1 MNAPLDPSSF
11 PLSLYHKAKQ
21 LFWDPQAID
30 LTQDARDWARLA
42 ARERDILLRLAA
54 QFLGG
59 EQAVTHDLTP
69 LLIAL
74 RRQGGRLDDEM
85 FLTTQLFEESKHVE
99 WFDRWF
105 VEVASSAP
113 PAPDGAA
120 YRALFYEALPAAL
133 DRLLRDGSP
142 RAQVEAIATYHLIIE
157 GVLAETGYHGY
168 ARALRDHG
176 ILPGTLRGVALVQRD
191 EARHIAYGL
200 HALGRLIEAEPA
212 LWEVLIA
219 RLNTLLPLAL
229 GIVAET
235 FGPYGDDV
243 PFGLDPDEFIT
254 YASAQFDHRL
264 RALERDLAKVGSF

>member
-1 MNAPLDPSSF
+1 M
-11 PLSLYHKAKQ
+11 
-21 LFWDPQAID
+21 
-30 LTQDARDWARLA
+30 
-42 ARERDILLRLAA
+42 
-54 QFLGG
+54 
-59 EQAVTHDLTP
+59 
-69 LLIAL
+69 
-74 RRQGGRLDDEM
+74 
-85 FLTTQLFEESKHVE
+85 
-99 WFDRWF
+99 
-105 VEVASSAP
+105 
-113 PAPDGAA
+113 
-120 YRALFYEALPAAL
+120 
-133 DRLLRDGSP
+133 
-142 RAQVEAIATYHLIIE
+142 
-157 GVLAETGYHGY
+157 AETGYHGY

-191 EARHIAYGL
+191 EARHIACGL

-229 GIVAET
+229 GIVVET

>member
-1 MNAPLDPSSF
+1 
-11 PLSLYHKAKQ
+11 
-21 LFWDPQAID
+21 
-30 LTQDARDWARLA
+30 
-42 ARERDILLRLAA
+42 
-54 QFLGG
+54 
-59 EQAVTHDLTP
+59 
-69 LLIAL
+69 
-74 RRQGGRLDDEM
+74 
-85 FLTTQLFEESKHVE
+85 
-99 WFDRWF
+99 
-105 VEVASSAP
+105 
-113 PAPDGAA
+113 
-120 YRALFYEALPAAL
+120 
-133 DRLLRDGSP
+133 LLRDGSP